1 MWRSAVGR
9 SKDLARSLRGPL
21 ASFVII
27 IVWWELLSRSG
38 WFNPLFIPSVGEIG
52 SRFVEQLTSDVFWN
66 HVYSSL
72 VRLGIGFLLAVLAG
86 VVLGA
91 AMGRIRWFE
100 EVASP
105 IVSLLYPIP
114 SVALIPLFMLWF
126 GLGDRT
132 TLALVIFSSTL
143 PIAVV
148 TWAGIKGVDPTLIRA
163 SESMNVRGRH
173 LVLRVVIPGAL
184 PQVITGLR
192 LGFAQAWRAVIA
204 GELIASTT
212 AGLGLLLFTSR
223 RFIDIPTMISTL
235 VVIAALSLVFERLL
249 FARLE
254 SATVM
259 KWGMVKLTRHTARV
273 VETPAAAGSQAGA
286 MG

>member
-1 MWRSAVGR
+1 
-9 SKDLARSLRGPL
+9 L
-21 ASFVII
+21 
-27 IVWWELLSRSG
+27 
-38 WFNPLFIPSVGEIG
+38 
-52 SRFVEQLTSDVFWN
+52 
-66 HVYSSL
+66 
-72 VRLGIGFLLAVLAG
+72 
-86 VVLGA
+86 LGA
-91 AMGRIRWFE
+91 AMGRLRWFE

-148 TWAGIKGVDPTLIRA
+148 TWSGIKGVDQTLIRA
-163 SESMNVRGRH
+163 SESMNVRGRR

-254 SATVM
+254 NATVM
-259 KWGMVKLTRHTARV
+259 KWGMVKSTRHTSRV
-273 VETPAAAGSQAGA
+273 VETPASAGSQAGA